1 MASGLREGGQVSH
14 DAAAVRREEALLPA
28 RHPWTR
34 LPAVGLGLAVLGAA
48 VAAAAGGDD
57 PERFLASW
65 LVAFVYF
72 LTLALGCLYFV
83 LMHTA
88 AQGGWGVVVRR
99 VAENV
104 ASTLPLFALLF
115 VPVALGL
122 PHLYPWSRPDAAADA
137 LLRWKR
143 PYLNEGFFYA
153 RSALYLLV
161 WSAIALWFS
170 RLSRRQD
177 ETADPALSA
186 RLRRWSGPLLIP
198 LGLTHTFAAFDWVM
212 SLDPRWYSTIYGVYS
227 FSGALV
233 AAVAFLSIAAVL
245 LPRSGLPP
253 GMWNAEHRHDLGK
266 LLFTFT
272 AFWAYIGF
280 SQYLLIWYGNI
291 PEETVF
297 YRLRL
302 EGAWL
307 VASVALAMG
316 HFVVPFFFL
325 LPRAVKRDPRALAGA
340 AAWMLL
346 MHLLDVYW
354 MVVPNVHGHP
364 AGPGILDAAAL
375 LAVGGAFLAVF
386 GWLLRRHALV
396 PVGDPRLSES
406 LAFEN
411 V

>member
-1 MASGLREGGQVSH
+1 MSQEAAAIRKE
-14 DAAAVRREEALLPA
+14 DAAIRRDEVLLPESS
-28 RHPWTR
+28 PWAR
-34 LPAVGLGLAVLGAA
+34 LPLVGAGLAAIGLA
-48 VAAAAGGDD
+48 VAAAAERGD
-57 PERFLASW
+57 PTRFLAAW
-65 LVAFVYF
+65 LVAFVFF

-88 AQGGWGVVVRR
+88 AQGGWGVAVRR
-99 VAENV
+99 LAEH
-104 ASTLPLFALLF
+104 AAATLPLFVLLF
-115 VPVALGL
+115 LPVALGVRY
-122 PHLYPWSRPDAAADA
+122 LYPWSHPDAAAWDA

-153 RSALYLLV
+153 RAALYFVV
-161 WSAIALWFS
+161 WSGIALWFV
-170 RLSRRQD
+170 RLSARQD

-198 LGLTHTFAAFDWVM
+198 LGLTHTFAAFDWLM
-212 SLDPRWYSTIYGVYS
+212 SLDPGWYSTIYGVYS

-233 AAVAFLSIAAVL
+233 AAMAFLAIATVL
-245 LPRSGLPP
+245 MGRSGPLAPLL
-253 GMWNAEHRHDLGK
+253 NSEHLHDLGK

-272 AFWAYIGF
+272 VFWAYIGF

-291 PEETVF
+291 PEETVW
-297 YRLRL
+297 YRHRL
-302 EGAWL
+302 EGPWL
-307 VASVALAMG
+307 AASVALALG

-325 LPRAVKRDPRALAGA
+325 LPRATKRNPIALVGA
-340 AAWMLL
+340 SVWMLL
-346 MHLLDVYW
+346 MHLVDVYW
-354 MVVPNVHGHP
+354 MVVPDVPGHP
-364 AGPGILDAAAL
+364 AAPGVVDVAAL
-375 LAVGGAFLAVF
+375 VAVGGAFLAVF

>member
-1 MASGLREGGQVSH
+1 MSH
-14 DAAAVRREEALLPA
+14 DAAVVRREEALLPA
-28 RHPWTR
+28 HHPWAR
-34 LPAVGLGLAVLGAA
+34 LPAVGLGLGALGLAIA
-48 VAAAAGGDD
+48 VAAGRES
-57 PERFLASW
+57 PERFFASW
-65 LVAFVYF
+65 LVAYVFF

-99 VAENV
+99 VAEN
-104 ASTLPLFALLF
+104 AAATLPLFVPLF
-115 VPVALGL
+115 LPVALGL
-122 PHLYPWSRPDAAADA
+122 QYLCPWSHPDAAASDA

-143 PYLNEGFFYA
+143 PYLNEPFFYA
-153 RSALYLLV
+153 RAAAYFAV
-161 WSAIALWFS
+161 WSGIASWFL
-170 RLSRRQD
+170 RLSLRQD
-177 ETADPALSA
+177 GTPDDALAA

-198 LGLTHTFAAFDWVM
+198 LGLTHTFAAFDWMM

-233 AAVAFLSIAAVL
+233 AALAFLAIMAVSL
-245 LPRSGLPP
+245 RRSGLLP
-253 GMWNAEHRHDLGK
+253 GLFNAEHLHDLGK
-266 LLFTFT
+266 LLFAFT

-291 PEETVF
+291 PEETVW
-297 YRLRL
+297 YRHRL

-307 VASVALAMG
+307 LLSVALAAG

-325 LPRAVKRDPRALAGA
+325 LPRAIKRNATALVGAG
-340 AAWMLL
+340 AWMLL
-346 MHLLDVYW
+346 MHLVDVYW
-354 MVVPNVHGHP
+354 MVVPDVHGHP
-364 AGPGILDAAAL
+364 AAPGILDAAAL

-386 GWLLRRHALV
+386 GWLLRRHPLV
-396 PVGDPRLSES
+396 PVGDPRLAES

>member
-1 MASGLREGGQVSH
+1 LSH
-14 DAAAVRREEALLPA
+14 DAAVVRREEALLPA
-28 RHPWTR
+28 HHPWAR
-34 LPAVGLGLAVLGAA
+34 LPAVGLGLGALGLAIA
-48 VAAAAGGDD
+48 VAAGRES
-57 PERFLASW
+57 PERFFASW
-65 LVAFVYF
+65 LVAYVFF

-99 VAENV
+99 VAEN
-104 ASTLPLFALLF
+104 AAATLPLFVPLF
-115 VPVALGL
+115 LPVALGL
-122 PHLYPWSRPDAAADA
+122 QYLYPWSHPDAAASDA

-143 PYLNEGFFYA
+143 PYLNEPFFYA
-153 RSALYLLV
+153 RAAAYFAV
-161 WSAIALWFS
+161 WSGIASWFL
-170 RLSRRQD
+170 RLSLRQD
-177 ETADPALSA
+177 GTPDDALAA

-198 LGLTHTFAAFDWVM
+198 LGLTHTFAAFDWMM

-233 AAVAFLSIAAVL
+233 AAVAFLAIMAVSL
-245 LPRSGLPP
+245 RRSGLLP
-253 GMWNAEHRHDLGK
+253 GLFNAEHLHDLGK

-291 PEETVF
+291 PEETVW
-297 YRLRL
+297 YRHRL

-307 VASVALAMG
+307 LLSVALAAG

-325 LPRAVKRDPRALAGA
+325 LPRAIKRNATALVGAG
-340 AAWMLL
+340 AWMLL
-346 MHLLDVYW
+346 MHLVDVYW
-354 MVVPNVHGHP
+354 MVVPDVHGHP
-364 AGPGILDAAAL
+364 AAPGILDAAAL

-386 GWLLRRHALV
+386 GWLLRRHPLV
-396 PVGDPRLSES
+396 PVGDPRLAES